1 MDLDGIPWQQNSKT
15 DLDIVFNPV
24 YLLFVQAAGRKLFVF
39 LVSQIHMHLE
49 TVLLLVFY
57 VRFHNKI
64 LFYSSIWAI

>member
-57 VRFHNKI
+57 VRI
-64 LFYSSIWAI
+64 S

>member
-1 MDLDGIPWQQNSKT
+1 MQMDLDGIPWQQNSKT

-57 VRFHNKI
+57 VRI
-64 LFYSSIWAI
+64 S